1 METITI
7 NTVDESV
14 SQVEVMGLF
23 LSCYVNAHME
33 IPPSCADATLSLVI
47 RYLDS
52 SARKLTKAS
61 EDVLSYLI
69 QSASVRLRAFPH
81 T

>member
-1 METITI
+1 
-7 NTVDESV
+7 
-14 SQVEVMGLF
+14 
-23 LSCYVNAHME
+23 ME